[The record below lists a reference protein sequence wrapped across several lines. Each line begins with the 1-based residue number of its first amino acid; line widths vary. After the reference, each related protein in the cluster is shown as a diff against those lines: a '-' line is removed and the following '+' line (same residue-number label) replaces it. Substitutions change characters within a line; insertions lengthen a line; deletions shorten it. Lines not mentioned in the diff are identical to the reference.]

1 MSIMGT
7 KGRRKKHT
15 AELKAQVA
23 IAAIKGQHTTSEL
36 ASMYGVHA
44 TQIGGWKK
52 QALEELAQVFSSRRS
67 SAVREQED
75 LTAALYQQIG
85 QLNVKLQPK
94 LTHQL
99 QVKMTHPAALFLTHF
114 C

>member
-7 KGRRKKHT
+7 KNGRKQHT
-15 AELKAQVA
+15 AELKAQVV
-23 IAAIKGQHTTSEL
+23 IAAIKGQHTANEI

-44 TQIGGWKK
+44 TQIGIWKK
-52 QALEELAQVFSSRRS
+52 KALEELAQVFSSRRS

-85 QLNVKLQPK
+85 QLKVELDWLKKKATSWQ
-94 LTHQL
+94 
-99 QVKMTHPAALFLTHF
+99 
-114 C
+114 